1 VITTN
6 NAALAAGAE
15 VSFNFTN
22 SNFNSTAIM
31 VHSVAAGT
39 STTGAYVIT
48 VDNMQGGVCS
58 VCIRNLTA
66 GSLSEAIIINFAVI
80 QASAN

>member
-1 VITTN
+1 
-6 NAALAAGAE
+6 
-15 VSFNFTN
+15 
-22 SNFNSTAIM
+22 M